1 MITDP
6 LDMILYRRRTIDP
19 FTDGRKGWRLTS
31 VTSEKEGG
39 ELEDRRKS
47 ECYGHRG
54 QPQLYIDAVTEIQ
67 LLKSTWETARRAM
80 DQGNVYTHLV
90 LNSAEDV
97 IKCLHIVPE
106 LEKCNTELL
115 EKRRIL
121 GMERKKK

>member
-1 MITDP
+1 MVDIFISQNE
-6 LDMILYRRRTIDP
+6 ILYRRRTIDP

-67 LLKSTWETARRAM
+67 PGHALSLAGPPRGPRTPRSSACTDVSGGRTVPASTRPARGENAGGR
-80 DQGNVYTHLV
+80 
-90 LNSAEDV
+90 SSRR
-97 IKCLHIVPE
+97 
-106 LEKCNTELL
+106 NTN
-115 EKRRIL
+115 
-121 GMERKKK
+121 